1 MKKLIQ
7 KDKKNRLSLNQTE
20 TKKFILKTMVK
31 NMNFSNL
38 IRWNAIFKLITLPS
52 SSSHTFITNRCVL
65 TGRNKRVNKHYKFSR
80 IAFLKLVR
88 SGHIFGMK
96 KSVW

>member
-7 KDKKNRLSLNQTE
+7 KDKKNRLNLNQIE
-20 TKKFILKTMVK
+20 TQKFILKTMVK
-31 NMNFSNL
+31 NTNFSNL
-38 IRWNAIFKLITLPS
+38 IRWNAIFKLISLPPNS
-52 SSSHTFITNRCVL
+52 SRTFITNRCVL
-65 TGRNKRVNKHYKFSR
+65 TGRKKRVNKHYKFSR

-88 SGHIFGMK
+88 FGQVYGMK